1 MAKILKLAALVGLG
15 YAGYNALSPTDKTA
29 ATKALGFKSTPT
41 NETDFIELI
50 KQTIKGDRDLQRL
63 LTGPTGAI
71 GPVGATGATGATGA
85 NGTTLNNVSKEGS
98 TLFNN
103 PQNSTDSVN
112 YTTVFSNGKKSQ
124 IQQVPNGGGTDF
136 YFFDGTSWLNA
147 LAIRPDG
154 GVFKI
159 GGGTFS
165 ALSDQRVKT
174 NITDFTSGL
183 EKVLAI
189 ETKTFNYKKVK
200 GTQTEFYPDFLIQK
214 KQYGVIAQQLQTVC
228 PEMVT
233 EGEDGFLTVD
243 LSNLSLLLV
252 NAVKEL
258 NKKDTDQQKL
268 ITSQAAKI
276 KALEDQQAL
285 ILDRLTALEAK

>member
-29 ATKALGFKSTPT
+29 ATKALGFKSVPT

-50 KQTIKGDRDLQRL
+50 KQTIKGDKQLQRL

-71 GPVGATGATGATGA
+71 GPTGATGATGSAA
-85 NGTTLNNVSKEGS
+85 NLQNHILLNGEIRVGQDANNDSLVNLRGRNKNFMLYNLNDQFRLYSINTDNTQSLLLMTVAADGTVSK
-98 TLFNN
+98 L
-103 PQNSTDSVN
+103 
-112 YTTVFSNGKKSQ
+112 
-124 IQQVPNGGGTDF
+124 GGG
-136 YFFDGTSWLNA
+136 S
-147 LAIRPDG
+147 
-154 GVFKI
+154 
-159 GGGTFS
+159 FS
-165 ALSDQRVKT
+165 VLSDERLKENVLS
-174 NITDFTSGL
+174 FTSGL

-189 ETKTFNYKKVK
+189 ETKTFNYKKVE
-200 GTQTEFYPDFLIQK
+200 GTQTEFYPDFLIEK
-214 KQYGVIAQQLQTVC
+214 KQYGVIAQQLQAIC

-285 ILDRLTALEAK
+285 ILERLTALEAK

>member
-1 MAKILKLAALVGLG
+1 MAKILKLAAIVGLG

-50 KQTIKGDRDLQRL
+50 KQTIKGDKQLQRL

-71 GPVGATGATGATGA
+71 GPTGATGATGSAA
-85 NGTTLNNVSKEGS
+85 NLQNHILLNGEIRVGQDANNDSLVNLRGRNKNFMLYNLNDQFRLYSINTDNTQSLLLMTVAADGTVSK
-98 TLFNN
+98 L
-103 PQNSTDSVN
+103 
-112 YTTVFSNGKKSQ
+112 
-124 IQQVPNGGGTDF
+124 GGG
-136 YFFDGTSWLNA
+136 S
-147 LAIRPDG
+147 
-154 GVFKI
+154 
-159 GGGTFS
+159 FS
-165 ALSDQRVKT
+165 VLSDERLKENVLS
-174 NITDFTSGL
+174 FTSGL

-189 ETKTFNYKKVK
+189 ETKTFNYKKVE
-200 GTQTEFYPDFLIQK
+200 GTQTEFYPDFLIEK
-214 KQYGVIAQQLQTVC
+214 KQYGVIAQQLQAIC

-285 ILDRLTALEAK
+285 ILERLTALEAK